1 MKQNRHSFFRALPA
15 LGLLGGLLWLACR
28 APLAL
33 PVNKPDLPAA
43 DELPEAMLQQTEEA
57 VIFESDLPPVSAAP
71 AEEAALAVSTAQYQS
86 TGTVYYKN
94 QTDYE
99 IDLPAMLQKPSPV
112 RLGSDGVQVLI
123 MHTHGTEAYTPSPG
137 HEYTPSG
144 DYRTLD
150 SACNMLSVG
159 EKICDCL
166 NQRGISAVHS
176 TTLNDYPAYN
186 GAYTRALADINAW
199 IEQYPSVTLVID
211 VHRDAIGTAGNYVK
225 TAAQVNGRQTAQLM
239 FVTGTDQGGRNH
251 PNWRDN
257 LTFQAQIHDR
267 LNSVY
272 PGIMRPI
279 SIRTGRFNQHIR
291 KGSML
296 VEVGACGNTL
306 EEALAAAEL
315 FANALADALL
325 E

>member
-28 APLAL
+28 TPLAL

-186 GAYTRALADINAW
+186 GAYTRAAELISSYL
-199 IEQYPSVTLVID
+199 EKYPSAQIVID
-211 VHRDAIGTAGNYVK
+211 LHRDSLTAADGTKYRVLSDGG
-225 TAAQVNGRQTAQLM
+225 AAQVMIVAGSDAGGLPHPDYLENLALALRWQQAMTGRGESVCRPLS
-239 FVTGTDQGGRNH
+239 FVKHRYNQHLTHGSLILEVGTD
-251 PNWRDN
+251 
-257 LTFQAQIHDR
+257 A
-267 LNSVY
+267 NSLSEATAAAE
-272 PGIMRPI
+272 I
-279 SIRTGRFNQHIR
+279 
-291 KGSML
+291 
-296 VEVGACGNTL
+296 AA
-306 EEALAAAEL
+306 EALAEVIAP
-315 FANALADALL
+315 
-325 E
+325 